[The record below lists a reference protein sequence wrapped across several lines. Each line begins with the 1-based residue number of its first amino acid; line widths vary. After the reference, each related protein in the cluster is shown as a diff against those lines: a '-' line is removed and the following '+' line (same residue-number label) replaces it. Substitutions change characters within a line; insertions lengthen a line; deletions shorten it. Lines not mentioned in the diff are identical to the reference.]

1 MARNRTAKIEIPAA
15 TRELAEE
22 VVAETEDA
30 FHDYTEALQ
39 QAVTTFGK
47 QMAVAQADMTAVGR
61 SAVACIEK
69 NVAVTFELA
78 HKLLQ
83 ARDWD
88 EVVRLQLEFLKAQ
101 CEVMTKQA
109 ARLGE
114 TATKAA
120 IDLARS

>member
-1 MARNRTAKIEIPAA
+1 MAKVEIPAA

-88 EVVRLQLEFLKAQ
+88 EVVRLH
-101 CEVMTKQA
+101 
-109 ARLGE
+109 
-114 TATKAA
+114 
-120 IDLARS
+120 ARS